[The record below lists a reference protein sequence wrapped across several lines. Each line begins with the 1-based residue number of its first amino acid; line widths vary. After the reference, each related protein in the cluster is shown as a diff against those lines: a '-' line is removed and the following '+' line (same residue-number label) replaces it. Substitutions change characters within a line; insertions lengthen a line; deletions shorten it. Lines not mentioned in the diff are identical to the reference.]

1 MHVWLLWLVSGF
13 ALRFC
18 AYALALHFTSLLA
31 ACCCLLQ
38 NNTQLGFF
46 FFKKEDAEAIIA
58 KVRQPGQPTGK
69 MEREKEERITLSRRM
84 SQQSQHL

>member
-1 MHVWLLWLVSGF
+1 MCGF

-58 KVRQPGQPTGK
+58 KVRQPGQPVGK
-69 MEREKEERITLSRRM
+69 LLRTKRVKGPYKQAHVTAVAAPL
-84 SQQSQHL
+84 